1 MPPEAASWFSWR
13 SPIARSWARTRSHW
27 RRGRLLLR
35 IESQRRRID
44 AVAQAGRRWPV
55 FKHVAQV
62 RVALAAQRFHAFH
75 EQAGIGLGA
84 DVFLGGR
91 RPETRP
97 AGAGLELFLR
107 PEQRIAAADAAVH
120 ARLMVVPI
128 TSRERPLRALLAG
141 YRELFGRQFLLPLG
155 IAFLNF
161 AHLDNFPPGPII
173 RKHRQP
179 DAAAGPA
186 LFRGGH
192 LMWVAIVNGHQPRER
207 NRHKQKCPA
216 RNAIGFYGFKHW
228 FTDP

>member
-27 RRGRLLLR
+27 RRRRLLLR

-44 AVAQAGRRWPV
+44 AITKAGSRRPIL
-55 FKHVAQV
+55 KHVAQV
-62 RVALAAQRFHAFH
+62 RVALAAQRFHTLH

-84 DVFLGGR
+84 GGFLDDG

-97 AGAGLELFLR
+97 AGSRLELFLR

-186 LFRGGH
+186 LFRGRY
-192 LMWVAIVNGHQPRER
+192 LMWVAIGNGHQPRKR

-216 RNAIGFYGFKHW
+216 RNAVGLYGFKH
-228 FTDP
+228 